1 MATIYFV
8 NENKRVESIGEETIL
23 DAGRRADIFIEAP
36 CGGNGRCGKCKV
48 HVSDGRGDVLACNTY
63 ITGDVEVL
71 TDTKTHKRDTM
82 QILLD
87 GKSGETSVNN
97 FKNHKYGI
105 AVDIGTTTLVV
116 SLVDCDSGK
125 ELEVVSA
132 LNPQCEY
139 GQDVM
144 SRIQYT
150 EDNQEGL
157 SVLHHRLQDE
167 MNRMIKILSDRAG
180 IEQTQITDAVYSGNT
195 VMLHLATN
203 NNPSSMGKYPYNME
217 MNGGMS
223 MDAADV
229 GVQIS
234 NVGKV
239 YVPPFVSAFIGAD
252 LISGVLVCDL
262 ETQTGTTLFMDIGTN
277 GEMVLANDGEL
288 VATSTA
294 AGPAFEG
301 MNITFGMRASAGAIE
316 SFQIDDVGSITMQT
330 VGGVK
335 PVGICGSGLFDIVG
349 ELVRIGIIEKS
360 GRFTK
365 KTEHLPKDLV
375 ERMTL
380 YQGSRA
386 FLITEGVYLT
396 QKDVRQIQLA
406 KGAISSGI
414 EALLGIREIPVH
426 QIDKVVFAGAFG
438 YHLKVESMVNI
449 GLIPEQ
455 LEEKVE
461 FVGNTSKTGA
471 IAFLLE
477 TENRRRMEKLVLK
490 VEHINL
496 SDYKNFEQLF
506 VKSCYLTR
514 HVI

>member
-8 NENKRVESIGEETIL
+8 NENKRVELIEEETIL
-23 DAGRRADIFIEAP
+23 EAGRRAGVHIKFP
-36 CGGNGRCGKCKV
+36 CGGNERCGKCKV

-63 ITGDVEVL
+63 VSGDVEVL
-71 TDTKTHKRDTM
+71 TDINSSEIEKM
-82 QILLD
+82 QILQE
-87 GKSGETSVNN
+87 GKSREASVNN
-97 FKNHKYGI
+97 CEEQKYGI
-105 AVDIGTTTLVV
+105 AVDIGTTTLVA
-116 SLVDCDSGK
+116 SLVDCDSGE
-125 ELEVVSA
+125 ELEVISA

-144 SRIQYT
+144 TRIQYT
-150 EDNQEGL
+150 EEDKEGMSTL
-157 SVLHHRLQDE
+157 YRGVQDE
-167 MNRMIKILSDRAG
+167 MNRMIETLCNRVG
-180 IEQTQITDAVYSGNT
+180 IEQTKITDVVYSGNT

-203 NNPSSMGKYPYNME
+203 KNPGSMGKYPYRME
-217 MNGGMS
+217 MNGGMCIDS
-223 MDAADV
+223 AEV
-229 GVQIS
+229 GMQIS
-234 NVGKV
+234 DKGSV
-239 YVPPFVSAFIGAD
+239 YLPPFISAFVGAD

-262 ETQTGTTLFMDIGTN
+262 ETQKGTTLFMDIGTN
-277 GEMVLANDGEL
+277 GEMVLATNGKL

-301 MNITFGMRASAGAIE
+301 MDITFGMRASAGAIE
-316 SFQIDDVGSITMQT
+316 SFQIDDVASVTIQVVEGE
-330 VGGVK
+330 K
-335 PVGICGSGLFDIVG
+335 PIGICGSGLFDIVG
-349 ELVRIGIIEKS
+349 ELVRIGVIEKS

-365 KTEHLPKDLV
+365 KTEHLPEDIAK
-375 ERMTL
+375 RITL
-380 YQGSRA
+380 YQGNRA
-386 FLITEGVYLT
+386 FLIAEGVYLT

-414 EALLGIREIPVH
+414 EALLGMGGVPVC
-426 QIDKVVFAGAFG
+426 QIDKVMIAGAFG
-438 YHLKVESMVNI
+438 YHLRVESMVNI

-477 TENRRRMEKLVLK
+477 EENRRRMERLVSK
-490 VEHINL
+490 IEYINL